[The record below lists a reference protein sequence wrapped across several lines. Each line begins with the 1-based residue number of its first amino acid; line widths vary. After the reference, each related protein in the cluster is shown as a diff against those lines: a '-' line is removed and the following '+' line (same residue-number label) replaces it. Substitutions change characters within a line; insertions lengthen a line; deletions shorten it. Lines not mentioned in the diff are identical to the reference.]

1 MLKWGLTV
9 FVILAIPSGD
19 AFSFIVDLQSY
30 PSQMYVRMA
39 SNKLLLPSSFPL
51 ADKNPFP
58 ASPFSMSSVSGS
70 FVRTAKQPGL
80 EGAPTRPGTSPSSS
94 RSLFQ
99 PSFSSCREF
108 QVLKYSSQQHGAHF
122 VCHSRWV
129 PPKTGIYGGDV
140 SFLCVAVSC
149 SPLCS
154 HVLILHLKQ
163 LRHLLHRG
171 TRYHWCLL
179 PVLGNLVPSSPQV
192 EEVSVSRFSLNPSVH
207 LLTLSYSF
215 TWREEITIGP
225 NGEVSKNFVRV
236 YHGSAASSADHLDFD
251 GSSSEGEDKG
261 SSTKDVELDYS
272 PDRSAVVLDS
282 IETENRLHAGGDA
295 AAARRR

>member
-1 MLKWGLTV
+1 MQPRSDTASQTATPPTASWGSLSLV
-9 FVILAIPSGD
+9 
-19 AFSFIVDLQSY
+19 
-30 PSQMYVRMA
+30 
-39 SNKLLLPSSFPL
+39 
-51 ADKNPFP
+51 P
-58 ASPFSMSSVSGS
+58 ASCTGQSGS
-70 FVRTAKQPGL
+70 IFSPG
-80 EGAPTRPGTSPSSS
+80 G
-94 RSLFQ
+94 RSQ
-99 PSFSSCREF
+99 
-108 QVLKYSSQQHGAHF
+108 
-122 VCHSRWV
+122 
-129 PPKTGIYGGDV
+129 
-140 SFLCVAVSC
+140 
-149 SPLCS
+149 
-154 HVLILHLKQ
+154 
-163 LRHLLHRG
+163 
-171 TRYHWCLL
+171 CL
-179 PVLGNLVPSSPQV
+179 S
-192 EEVSVSRFSLNPSVH
+192 FSLNPSVH